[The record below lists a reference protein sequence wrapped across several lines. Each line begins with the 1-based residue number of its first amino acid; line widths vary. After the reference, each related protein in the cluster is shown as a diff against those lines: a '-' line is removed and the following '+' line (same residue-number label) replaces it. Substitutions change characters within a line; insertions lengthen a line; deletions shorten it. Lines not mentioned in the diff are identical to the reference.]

1 MKAVYVLII
10 QVENTTSIKVGA
22 LGELVF
28 KTGIYAYVG
37 SAQTNFNQRI
47 KRYLR
52 KEKKLFWHIDYLLN
66 SDKTKIK
73 KVLLKEGMKEE
84 ECNLANLINMK
95 GKAMLKFG
103 SSDCNCK
110 SHLFFIRDYGFLK
123 RNMKEITKNIILF
136 KRRSRR
142 IRSSS

>member
-10 QVENTTSIKVGA
+10 QVENTTSIKVGS

-37 SAQTNFNQRI
+37 SAQTNLDQRI
-47 KRYLR
+47 KRHLQ

-66 SDKTKIK
+66 SDKIKIK
-73 KVLLKEGMKEE
+73 KVLLKEGMKKE

-110 SHLFFIRDYGFLK
+110 SHLFFIRDYGFLE
-123 RNMKEITKNIILF
+123 RNMKETTKKHNTF
-136 KRRSRR
+136 
-142 IRSSS
+142 

>member
-10 QVENTTSIKVGA
+10 QVENTTSIKVGS

-28 KTGIYAYVG
+28 QTGIYTYVG
-37 SAQTNFNQRI
+37 SAQTNLDQRI
-47 KRYLR
+47 KRHLR

-73 KVLLKEGMKEE
+73 KIIIKEGIKKE
-84 ECNLANLINMK
+84 ECNLANIINIK
-95 GKAMLKFG
+95 GKAILKFC

-110 SHLFFIRDYGFLK
+110 SHLFFVRDYGFLK
-123 RNMKEITKNIILF
+123 RI
-136 KRRSRR
+136 
-142 IRSSS
+142 